1 MDREII
7 NELSAEEL
15 AKTCAE
21 LNEDFDTDAEV
32 QDSLDDE
39 AREGLAETNF
49 KIVSPARL
57 VARRFF
63 RSHLSMIGLVMIIA
77 LFLFSFVG
85 PLFSP
90 YKENQVDRTSGKTVN
105 LAQEIT
111 FNVGGEEYS
120 VYDVITDTY
129 TQNIYANPD
138 GKHWLGTDSMG
149 YDVLTQLM
157 YGGRISLTI
166 GFVVVILEMALGI
179 LIGGISGFFGKR
191 VDMIIMRIV
200 DIFNCLPT
208 LPILI
213 ISASILSANQIY
225 GARMLYWL
233 MVILTIFG
241 WSGTATLVRGQIL
254 SLREQEYIMAAECTG
269 MPASKKIFKHL
280 LPNIMPQLI
289 VSATLGLGSIILYE
303 ATLSFLGLGASGYA
317 AWGSM
322 ISAAQNKTVL
332 QYYPNIWA
340 PPGVCIVAA
349 VLGFNFIGDGLRDAF
364 DPKAKR

>member
-1 MDREII
+1 MEEK
-7 NELSAEEL
+7 ELLEEEL
-15 AKTCAE
+15 TESEEGTNLA
-21 LNEDFDTDAEV
+21 DA
-32 QDSLDDE
+32 
-39 AREGLAETNF
+39 NF

-63 RSHLSMIGLVMIIA
+63 RSKLSIIGLVMIVF

-90 YKENQVDRTSGKTVN
+90 YSENEIDRTAGKTAN
-105 LAQEIT
+105 LANEIT
-111 FNVGGEEYS
+111 FTVDGTEYTA
-120 VYDVITDTY
+120 YDLITDTY
-129 TQNIYANPD
+129 TQNIYADPGAD
-138 GKHWLGTDSMG
+138 HWFGTDSMG

-166 GFVVVILEMALGI
+166 GFVVVILEMAIGI
-179 LIGGISGFFGKR
+179 VIGGISGYFGKK
-191 VDMIIMRIV
+191 VDMVIMRIV

-213 ISASILSANQIY
+213 IAASILRANNIY
-225 GARMLYWL
+225 GVQMLYWL
-233 MVILTIFG
+233 MIILTIFG
-241 WSGTATLVRGQIL
+241 WSGTASLVRGQIL

-269 MPASKKIFKHL
+269 MPASRKIFKHL
-280 LPNIMPQLI
+280 LPNILPQLI

-322 ISAAQNKTVL
+322 ISAAQNRTVL
-332 QYYPNIWA
+332 QYYINIWA

-364 DPKAKR
+364 DPKGKR